1 MRPAQAVPVL
11 PSPKATA
18 ASARDSRASV
28 NITAAVQILP
38 SAQPQVAAQLA
49 KHISSVI
56 QSHLPTTSFSNVHLF
71 TATIN

>member
-11 PSPKATA
+11 PSLMAPA
-18 ASARDSRASV
+18 ASAGDSRALV

-49 KHISSVI
+49 KHIPSVI
-56 QSHLPTTSFSNVHLF
+56 RSHLSTTSFSNIRLF
-71 TATIN
+71 TVTIN